1 MDPVELRDFQLK
13 LQEWLSQGY
22 QVMADEVEG
31 ELRITTVFVP
41 AGDDV
46 GRERDQELW
55 PMTPEIVQM
64 LTDSGIP
71 ISRAM
76 AGT

>member
-13 LQEWLSQGY
+13 LEEWLGQSY
-22 QVMADEVEG
+22 QVMADEVDG
-31 ELRITTVFVP
+31 ELRITTVYVT

-46 GRERDQELW
+46 GRERDQEYW

-64 LTDSGIP
+64 LTTNGIP